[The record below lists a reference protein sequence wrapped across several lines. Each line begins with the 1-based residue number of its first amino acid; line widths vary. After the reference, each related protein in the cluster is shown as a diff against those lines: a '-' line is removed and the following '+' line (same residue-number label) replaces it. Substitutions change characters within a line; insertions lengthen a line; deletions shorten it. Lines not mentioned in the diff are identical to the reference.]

1 MKNTFAIAI
10 LCALPT
16 LSNATPHRERG
27 PQPHQVSDDHRREMR
42 MALAEIKDKYPKK
55 FAYLMTL
62 REEDPM
68 AFRKTMGEI
77 MRKKKLGTF
86 GKENP
91 DVRAEKDRLR
101 ELKSEFQSA
110 VESHRLAAEAE
121 KAKIRRDLI
130 EMAEDIFDS
139 KQQLRRLRVSIL
151 SEELKNLEDEIEQRD
166 ARRDELISEFV
177 DDKVGE
183 NLKGL

>member
-1 MKNTFAIAI
+1 
-10 LCALPT
+10 
-16 LSNATPHRERG
+16 
-27 PQPHQVSDDHRREMR
+27 
-42 MALAEIKDKYPKK
+42 
-55 FAYLMTL
+55 
-62 REEDPM
+62 M

-77 MRKKKLGTF
+77 MRQKKLGTF

-101 ELKSEFQSA
+101 ELKSEFQFA

-166 ARRDELISEFV
+166 ARRDELITEFV